1 MRCARFN
8 SGVTLIEL
16 LIVLTLIALV
26 TGISYPSAAAGV
38 ESLRLRSVSDQVVN
52 FLNTAID
59 RAGRREQVIEVW
71 IAPKD
76 NVLIARSP
84 DLEFSRRLELPDG
97 YRILAVLPAAE
108 VNPDR
113 AAPLPHV
120 SGRHHPAHRHRD
132 CKPRREQAAGERRP
146 LHAIDARGKGAVMTP
161 HRDHRQSRTLIQ
173 HGFTLLEVLVATL
186 IMGIAVAGHSERD
199 GRRRAQRIPPH
210 RL

>member
-1 MRCARFN
+1 LLVGATNRRPN

-38 ESLRLRSVSDQVVN
+38 ESLRLRSVTDQVVN

-84 DLEFSRRLELPDG
+84 DLAFSRRLDLPDG
-97 YRILAVLPAAE
+97 YYIVSVLPAAE
-108 VNPDR
+108 VDPNQ
-113 AAPLPHV
+113 
-120 SGRHHPAHRHRD
+120 
-132 CKPRREQAAGERRP
+132 PRRFLMYPGGTIPRIGIEIANRAGTKRVVSVDP
-146 LHAIDARGKGAVMTP
+146 
-161 HRDHRQSRTLIQ
+161 
-173 HGFTLLEVLVATL
+173 FTELT
-186 IMGIAVAGHSERD
+186 
-199 GRRRAQRIPPH
+199 RAEKVP
-210 RL
+210 

>member
-1 MRCARFN
+1 MLAGATNKRRD

-16 LIVLTLIALV
+16 LIVLTLIALI

-84 DLEFSRRLELPDG
+84 DLEYSRRLELPAG
-97 YRILAVLPAAE
+97 YRILAVLPAVE
-108 VNPDR
+108 VSPDE
-113 AAPLPHV
+113 
-120 SGRHHPAHRHRD
+120 
-132 CKPRREQAAGERRP
+132 PRRFLMYPGGTIPRIGVE
-146 LHAIDARGKGAVMTP
+146 
-161 HRDHRQSRTLIQ
+161 
-173 HGFTLLEVLVATL
+173 
-186 IMGIAVAGHSERD
+186 IANRD
-199 GRRRAQRIPPH
+199 GNKRMVSVDPFTELTRAEKIP
-210 RL
+210 

>member
-1 MRCARFN
+1 LSVGATNKGSPSRE

-84 DLEFSRRLELPDG
+84 DLGFSRRLELPDG

-108 VNPDR
+108 VSPDQ
-113 AAPLPHV
+113 
-120 SGRHHPAHRHRD
+120 
-132 CKPRREQAAGERRP
+132 PRRFLMYPGGTIPRISVEIANRAGNKRMISVDP
-146 LHAIDARGKGAVMTP
+146 
-161 HRDHRQSRTLIQ
+161 
-173 HGFTLLEVLVATL
+173 FTELT
-186 IMGIAVAGHSERD
+186 
-199 GRRRAQRIPPH
+199 RAEKVP
-210 RL
+210 

>member
-1 MRCARFN
+1 LLAGATSKRSE

-38 ESLRLRSVSDQVVN
+38 ESLRLRSVSDQVTN

-59 RAGRREQVIEVW
+59 RASRREQVIEVW

-84 DLEFSRRLELPDG
+84 DLEYSRRLDLPDG

-108 VNPDR
+108 MNPDE
-113 AAPLPHV
+113 
-120 SGRHHPAHRHRD
+120 
-132 CKPRREQAAGERRP
+132 PRRFLMYPGGTIPRIGIEIANRAGNKRMVSVDP
-146 LHAIDARGKGAVMTP
+146 
-161 HRDHRQSRTLIQ
+161 
-173 HGFTLLEVLVATL
+173 FTELT
-186 IMGIAVAGHSERD
+186 
-199 GRRRAQRIPPH
+199 RAEKMP
-210 RL
+210 

>member
-1 MRCARFN
+1 MSVGATSRRRN

-38 ESLRLRSVSDQVVN
+38 ESLRLRSVSDQVTN
-52 FLNTAID
+52 FLNSAID

-84 DLEFSRRLELPDG
+84 DLQYSRRLDLPDG

-108 VNPDR
+108 VNPDE
-113 AAPLPHV
+113 
-120 SGRHHPAHRHRD
+120 
-132 CKPRREQAAGERRP
+132 PRRFLMYPGGTIPRIGIEITNRAGSKRMVSVDPFTELTR
-146 LHAIDARGKGAVMTP
+146 AVKVP
-161 HRDHRQSRTLIQ
+161 
-173 HGFTLLEVLVATL
+173 
-186 IMGIAVAGHSERD
+186 
-199 GRRRAQRIPPH
+199 
-210 RL
+210 

>member
-1 MRCARFN
+1 MGNPAEKGITQTLSAGATSRRRA
-8 SGVTLIEL
+8 GVTLIEL

-38 ESLRLRSVSDQVVN
+38 ESLRLRSVSDQVVS

-97 YRILAVLPAAE
+97 YRILLVLPAAE
-108 VNPDR
+108 VSPDEPR
-113 AAPLPHV
+113 RFLMYPGGTV
-120 SGRHHPAHRHRD
+120 SPRHRD
-132 CKPRREQAAGERRP
+132 CESRRE
-146 LHAIDARGKGAVMTP
+146 
-161 HRDHRQSRTLIQ
+161 
-173 HGFTLLEVLVATL
+173 
-186 IMGIAVAGHSERD
+186 
-199 GRRRAQRIPPH
+199 
-210 RL
+210 